1 MRTISTA
8 STSLYILIIVFIIL
22 PLTLAAQTLEEEN
35 AKMMSQMDTESFR
48 GKVVL
53 NKAIVM
59 EHQLEPFRRR
69 IRDKDGSY
77 RMYLEPNTIQDLFD
91 ICERGNMT
99 GMKKPEAVKRIELR
113 SRKEITASN
122 VVPIGIINMDA
133 VLLSEEQVKDNI
145 KAKSEGKSADAGTY
159 EKFDFITA
167 GLLQQEIFQGDVQF
181 QLSKELLLSDNANE
195 IRSIS
200 IDFLDGKGWQVFSL
214 KENELIGHRFQSKG
228 EVAIYIRLETERGS
242 YISENVL
249 QIKMI
254 ERIKP
259 DIVEKVAGKDGKEN
273 GRLAENVWGA
283 EFAVYNGCDGVLN
296 KPIIIAEGFDV
307 TNSNPCG

>member
-1 MRTISTA
+1 MRTVSNT
-8 STSLYILIIVFIIL
+8 STSLYILTVILVVF
-22 PLTLAAQTLEEEN
+22 PLALAAQTLEEEN

-122 VVPIGIINMDA
+122 VVPIGIINLDA
-133 VLLSEEQVKDNI
+133 ILLTETQVEENI
-145 KAKSEGKSADAGTY
+145 KPKSEGKKADASKY
-159 EKFDFITA
+159 ENIELTA
-167 GLLQQEIFQGDVQF
+167 AGPLQDEI
-181 QLSKELLLSDNANE
+181 
-195 IRSIS
+195 
-200 IDFLDGKGWQVFSL
+200 
-214 KENELIGHRFQSKG
+214 
-228 EVAIYIRLETERGS
+228 
-242 YISENVL
+242 
-249 QIKMI
+249 
-254 ERIKP
+254 
-259 DIVEKVAGKDGKEN
+259 
-273 GRLAENVWGA
+273 
-283 EFAVYNGCDGVLN
+283 
-296 KPIIIAEGFDV
+296 
-307 TNSNPCG
+307 